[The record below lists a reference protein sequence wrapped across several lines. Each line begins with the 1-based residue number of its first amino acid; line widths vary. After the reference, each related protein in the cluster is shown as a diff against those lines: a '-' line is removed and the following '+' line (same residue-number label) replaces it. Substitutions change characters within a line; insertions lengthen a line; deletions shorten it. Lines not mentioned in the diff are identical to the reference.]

1 MILKSRLN
9 GPDKVEEGH
18 VILYQVE
25 VTPEE
30 LKMLQNVMGP
40 VKTQKSELYPSFG
53 IASEYLRVLM
63 TIGELQYK
71 KDKSLL

>member
-40 VKTQKSELYPSFG
+40 VKTQKANFIHHLELPQN
-53 IASEYLRVLM
+53 I
-63 TIGELQYK
+63 
-71 KDKSLL
+71 